1 MKLVSVVLIWFLRS
15 MRYLYDMFD
24 YVVNLML
31 LVLLCFQM
39 SLPLVTLKITGNGV
53 TAFLFLPNPRLER
66 SHFALQLL
74 EENVPLCLGV
84 V

>member
-39 SLPLVTLKITGNGV
+39 SFPLVTLKITGNGV
-53 TAFLFLPNPRLER
+53 TAVLNPRLER

>member
-1 MKLVSVVLIWFLRS
+1 
-15 MRYLYDMFD
+15 MRYLHDMFD

-31 LVLLCFQM
+31 LVLLCFHM
-39 SLPLVTLKITGNGV
+39 SLPLVLKIAGNGV